1 MKIQFKK
8 HPLLYTSVFCWLV
21 GFPIGLAVEGNAK
34 STLASIIYPFT
45 LILLTVPYFLFAT
58 WLFILSPISFFK
70 DKRNFLKKKFDL
82 IGWVI
87 LVLMLIFFLY
97 SIDYASKQMFATK
110 PNNNVSIPRINTA
123 KCNFDFMV
131 RALNE
136 LQETISL
143 TIPEIKF
150 FINQS
155 CKIEIANKEV
165 LKKYKK

>member
-1 MKIQFKK
+1 
-8 HPLLYTSVFCWLV
+8 
-21 GFPIGLAVEGNAK
+21 
-34 STLASIIYPFT
+34 
-45 LILLTVPYFLFAT
+45 
-58 WLFILSPISFFK
+58 
-70 DKRNFLKKKFDL
+70 
-82 IGWVI
+82 
-87 LVLMLIFFLY
+87 
-97 SIDYASKQMFATK
+97 MFATK
-110 PNNNVSIPRINTA
+110 PNNNVSIPRINTV

-143 TIPEIKF
+143 TFPEIKF